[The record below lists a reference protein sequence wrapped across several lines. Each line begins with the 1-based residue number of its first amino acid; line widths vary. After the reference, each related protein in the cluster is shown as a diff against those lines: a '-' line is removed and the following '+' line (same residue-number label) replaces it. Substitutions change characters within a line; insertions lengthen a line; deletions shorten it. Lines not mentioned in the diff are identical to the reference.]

1 MASLLKAAFAALAAI
16 VALAGTAQAESQ
28 QHAYGFYV
36 LNQRSVALTMQY
48 WNPILIYVS
57 KKTNVPLELKLAKT
71 VKEGNANAEQ
81 GAYDFLFT
89 NHFFTPERDRL
100 GFRVIARPVGRG
112 IRGQLVVPQDSPI
125 RSISELNGK
134 EVAFPTTD
142 AFAAYWL
149 PMDVLLKAKV
159 NVKPIF
165 TTNQEASIAQLKVGT
180 VAAAAVNDTVI
191 ERYARREGFEY
202 RLIWNS
208 EIYNDLCIMASP
220 KVPKEKVEAIRQAL
234 VNMVKDP
241 EGLKV
246 LKAGAELLKITETN
260 VGFML
265 ADDRDYDNYRSFYR
279 NTAVKAK

>member
-1 MASLLKAAFAALAAI
+1 MASCMLRAALIAFAALAA
-16 VALAGTAQAESQ
+16 LAGAAHAQQ
-28 QHAYGFYV
+28 QQAYGFYV

-57 KKTNVPLELKLAKT
+57 KKSNVPLELKLAKS
-71 VKEGNANAEQ
+71 VKDGNTNAEQ

-89 NHFFTPERDRL
+89 NHFFTPERDKL
-100 GFRVIARPVGRG
+100 GFRVIARPAGRG

-134 EVAFPTTD
+134 EIAFPTTD

-149 PMDVLLKAKV
+149 PMDALLKARV
-159 NVKPIF
+159 NVKPVF
-165 TTNQEASIAQLKVGT
+165 TTNQEASFAQLKVGT

-202 RLIWNS
+202 RLLWNS
-208 EIYNDLCIMASP
+208 EVYNDLCIMASP
-220 KVPKEKVEAIRQAL
+220 KVPKDKVEAVRQAL
-234 VNMVKDP
+234 VGMVKDP
-241 EGLKV
+241 EGMKV
-246 LKAGAELLKITETN
+246 LKAGAELLKINETA
-260 VGFML
+260 VGFIL
-265 ADDRDYDNYRSFYR
+265 SDDRDYDNYRTFYR